1 MCLKQRLH
9 YSDMLLKDQTSP
21 LITLEVA
28 WNYRYLI
35 WQMTK
40 REVVGRYRG
49 SILGVV
55 WSFLN
60 PIFML
65 AIYVFVFSFVLK
77 ARWGAGEAG
86 SMEFALFLFAGLI
99 IYSIFSE
106 CVSKAPLLVVGN
118 PNYVKKVIFPLEIL
132 PIVSMVSVLI
142 HGSLSFLV
150 LFVAQL
156 IIQNGMHWT
165 VVFLPIILM
174 PLVIFTLG
182 ASWFLA
188 SIGVYVRDVPQ
199 FVGLITTVLMFV
211 SPVFYPATALPE
223 EIRPLLFLNPLTFII
238 EQTRDVVL
246 IGNTPAW
253 VRLILYSI
261 VSILVGV
268 LGFIWFQKTRKG
280 FADVI

>member
-1 MCLKQRLH
+1 VCLKQRLH